1 MNTIN
6 ATPPTPR
13 AQPGS
18 AGPADRQ
25 AGPGF
30 EEVVEICRDLI
41 RIDSSNYGDGLG
53 PGERAAAEY
62 VAAKLAEVGIEST
75 LLEPEARRTNLV
87 ARVPGRTGPP
97 LLVHGHLDVV
107 PADPAL
113 WAVDPFAGEL
123 IDGFLWGRGSIDM
136 KHMVAMILTATREMQ
151 RRSVQPQR
159 ELVLAF
165 LADEE
170 NAFTLGSRWLVNN
183 HRDLIADCTEAISE
197 VGGFSVQI
205 RPDQRIY
212 LLESGRKGVAWLRL
226 TAQGTAGHGSITN
239 PRNSIGILSAAVA
252 RVAGH
257 QWPLRLTDVSGRM
270 TEALAK
276 FGAPD
281 VLGDPETLQDSVLAP
296 VAGMLTSSLRHV
308 ANPTVLKAGRS
319 LNVVPG
325 SAEAYVDGRF
335 VPGYQEE
342 FLEELA
348 FLAGPDVTMD
358 VIDLTAADQADPGA
372 SLVAAMQ
379 ASLAAEDPGC
389 KVVPYTSSASTDN
402 ASFADIG
409 IQGYGFAPLKLP
421 PGYSFSSM
429 FHGTDERV
437 PVEALI
443 FGARVLYRLLTGEEP
458 SFPPVSSPDR

>member
-1 MNTIN
+1 M
-6 ATPPTPR
+6 ARR
-13 AQPGS
+13 AAAQLPFSG
-18 AGPADRQ
+18 GP
-25 AGPGF
+25 GPGF
-30 EEVVEICRDLI
+30 GEVVDICRDLI
-41 RIDSSNYGDGLG
+41 RIDSSNYGDSSG

-62 VAAKLAEVGIEST
+62 VATKLSEVGIGST
-75 LLEPEARRTNLV
+75 LLEPEPRRTNLV
-87 ARVPGRTGPP
+87 ARVPGRSGPA

-113 WAVDPFAGEL
+113 WAVHPFAGEI

-136 KHMVAMILTATREMQ
+136 KHMVAMILTATREM
-151 RRSVQPQR
+151 RRRGVQPQR

-183 HRDLIADCTEAISE
+183 HRELIDDCTEAISE

-226 TAQGTAGHGSITN
+226 TAHGTAGHASITS
-239 PRNSIGILSAAVA
+239 PRNSIGVLSAAVA
-252 RVAGH
+252 RIAEH
-257 QWPLRLTDVSGRM
+257 QWPLRLTTVSGQM
-270 TEALAK
+270 TRTLAEL
-276 FGAPD
+276 GAPS
-281 VLGDPETLQDSVLAP
+281 VLGDPEALQNTVLAP

-308 ANPTVLKAGRS
+308 ANPTVLKAGHS
-319 LNVVPG
+319 LNVVPD

-342 FLEELA
+342 FLDELS
-348 FLAGPDVTMD
+348 FIIGPDVSID
-358 VIDLTAADQADPGA
+358 VIDLTEADQADPDA
-372 SLVAAMQ
+372 SLVSRMQ
-379 ASLAAEDPGC
+379 TALAAEDPGC
-389 KVVPYTSSASTDN
+389 KVLPYTSSASTDN
-402 ASFADIG
+402 ASFAGIG

-421 PGYSFSSM
+421 PEYSFSSM

-443 FGARVLYRLLTGEEP
+443 FGARVLYRLLTGEDP
-458 SFPPVSSPDR
+458 HSSRAGS